1 MPVGGGQ
8 LADVLRPVAHDARQ
22 VAGVA
27 QAPHGDAV
35 QVHGLDEVAEEGT
48 LQPQHVPPAGRWA
61 SAGHGTHLA
70 TAPAAWAPPGPASGG
85 GRPRRA
91 DDGAVG
97 PGSWPLTIRAPSLPR
112 VGSDS
117 GSVFS

>member
-70 TAPAAWAPPGPASGG
+70 TAPAAWAPARPCLW
-85 GRPRRA
+85 GR
-91 DDGAVG
+91 
-97 PGSWPLTIRAPSLPR
+97 PSLPCRRRSRWPWLVAPDDPSSLTAVGR
-112 VGSDS
+112 V
-117 GSVFS
+117 